1 MKTRGLQRSERGR
14 QRGLDHRGVRTDKSP
29 PVSGEYPYPEP
40 ALCVGCGA
48 VYLRKTWRRSDRR
61 RLGAYLQ
68 DAERVSCPACRQVGE
83 GRGYGHVLLRGAGLA
98 DREDEVRR
106 RIAAVESRARLSQPE
121 RRLVEVAE
129 GGDGLEVI
137 TDFAETRPSAG
148 SRAGEGLRRRNVVHL
163 VRSRR
168 FAQGHLVPP
177 SLGEDTES
185 PAPRKRQSSDSER
198 IVGGVRVKDQ

>member
-29 PVSGEYPYPEP
+29 PVSGEYAYPEP

-48 VYLRKTWRRSDRR
+48 VYVRKTWRRSDRR

-106 RIAAVESRARLSQPE
+106 RIAAVESRARFSQPE

-137 TDFAETRPSAG
+137 TTSQKLAHR
-148 SRAGEGLRRRNVVHL
+148 L
-163 VRSRR
+163 VRELEKAFGGETSYTWSDRDGSLRATWSLPRLAKTRKARPPGSASRR
-168 FAQGHLVPP
+168 IRNA
-177 SLGEDTES
+177 
-185 PAPRKRQSSDSER
+185 
-198 IVGGVRVKDQ
+198 

>member
-29 PVSGEYPYPEP
+29 PVSGEYAYPEP

-48 VYLRKTWRRSDRR
+48 VYVRKTWRRSDRR

-68 DAERVSCPACRQVGE
+68 GAERVSCPACRQVGE

-98 DREDEVRR
+98 DRENEVRR
-106 RIAAVESRARLSQPE
+106 RIAAVESRARFSQPE
-121 RRLVEVAE
+121 RRLVEVAQ

-137 TDFAETRPSAG
+137 TTSQKLAHRLARELEKAFGGETSYAWSDRDGSLRATWSLPRLAKKRKARLPGNAVRPA
-148 SRAGEGLRRRNVVHL
+148 SR
-163 VRSRR
+163 
-168 FAQGHLVPP
+168 
-177 SLGEDTES
+177 
-185 PAPRKRQSSDSER
+185 PR
-198 IVGGVRVKDQ
+198 